1 MTRLNRNKII
11 AFTLPI
17 VGILILLLRESI
29 FSLIPYVPS
38 CFLFRK
44 LHLYCPACGNT
55 RSIAALLQGDVLASI
70 QYNITPALVLLLAL
84 LAYAELVAVSFF
96 KPIRLLPRKL
106 WFYLLLIALLL
117 IYYIA
122 RNLTPLL
129 AP

>member
-11 AFTLPI
+11 AFTLPMA
-17 VGILILLLRESI
+17 GILILLLREPI
-29 FSLIPYVPS
+29 FSIIPYIPS
-38 CFLFRK
+38 CFLYQK

-55 RSIAALLQGDVLASI
+55 RSISALLQGDVLTSI
-70 QYNITPALVLLLAL
+70 QYNITPVLILLLAV
-84 LAYAELVAVSFF
+84 LAYTEFVATSFF

-106 WFYLLLIALLL
+106 WFYLILIALLL

-122 RNLTPLL
+122 RNLSPVL